1 MTGLTCAAVR
11 QRLAAFHDDEL
22 DVPERIAVQGHV
34 NRCDG
39 CQKDLGGYQEVSA
52 ALRLAAAPGPADD
65 WTGLTPGVISR
76 MRAEANEAWPAKI
89 GRMFDD
95 MHLVWIA
102 LASTAATL
110 LVGTIVLGM
119 LRFASPERDDSLRA
133 LLAMVSAVPGSDL
146 NPAGIDGL
154 AVQAPSVPKDGLIDA
169 SLSRSGEGAE
179 QMLAFSAIITR
190 DGNIAALQALG
201 ENRGSRKVAAL
212 INEISRGRL
221 EPARY
226 GEDRLA
232 VSMVWVVEHVTVKP
246 PTGPLRSR
254 VVGS

>member
-1 MTGLTCAAVR
+1 MNVLTCAAVR
-11 QRLAAFHDDEL
+11 RRLAAFHDDEL
-22 DVPERIAVQGHV
+22 KVQERIAVQSHV
-34 NRCDG
+34 YACDG
-39 CQKDLGGYQEVSA
+39 CQAELAGYRDVSA
-52 ALRLAAAPGPADD
+52 ALRLGAAPGPADD

-76 MRAEANEAWPAKI
+76 MRAEANQAWVAQI
-89 GRMFDD
+89 RRMFDD

-110 LVGTIVLGM
+110 VVGASVLGM

-133 LLAMVSAVPGSDL
+133 LLATVSAVPGSDL

-154 AVQAPSVPKDGLIDA
+154 AVQAPSVPEDGVINA
-169 SLSRSGEGAE
+169 SLERSGQGAE
-179 QMLAFSAIITR
+179 QMLAFAAIVTR
-190 DGNIAALQALG
+190 NGDIAAMQALG
-201 ENRGSRKVAAL
+201 ESRGSRQVAAL
-212 INEISRGRL
+212 ISEITRGRF

-226 GEDRLA
+226 GADPMA

-246 PTGPLRSR
+246 AIARSR